1 MNTKAI
7 NEFNQ
12 NTAQELSK
20 ILDMSVSYEYLN
32 RQRAKFTIKNDDDH
46 FIFAIGSQFL
56 SFKQMSVSDVFE
68 EMLYIFKLD
77 GDNSINSGEMFSKK
91 FKRQVINKTPVEIK
105 YL

>member
-77 GDNSINSGEMFSKK
+77 TEHKENSTELWSRK
-91 FKRQVINKTPVEIK
+91 FKRQVVNKTPTELK